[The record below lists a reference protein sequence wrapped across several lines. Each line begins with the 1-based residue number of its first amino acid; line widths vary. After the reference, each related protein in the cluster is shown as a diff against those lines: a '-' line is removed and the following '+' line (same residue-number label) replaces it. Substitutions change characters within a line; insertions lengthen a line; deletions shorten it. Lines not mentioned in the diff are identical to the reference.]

1 MKDIVINTILDSMN
15 GDTAYLTDMWEKCVD
30 EKRKRYP
37 RNKFSSVLE
46 KMQQLGYLKKQ
57 GYKTEITFTKIEFL
71 DTADHVGFIND
82 VIFTNESLITKSLK
96 KLDSKKIF
104 IEISKDLN
112 SQKLNK
118 LILKDY
124 DLLLKGITNML
135 ELSSSLLLTIE
146 NTENIELK
154 KELKLCFKQ
163 IKEFLDESNETL
175 MKFRGSN
182 ERIVLQRILNNKIPK
197 PGCLK
202 I

>member
-1 MKDIVINTILDSMN
+1 MKDIAINAILDSMN
-15 GDTAYLTDMWEKCVD
+15 GDTAYLTDMWENCVD

-37 RNKFSSVLE
+37 RNKFSLVLK
-46 KMQQLGYLKKQ
+46 KMEELGYLKKQ
-57 GYKTEITFTKIEFL
+57 GYKTEITFTKIEFI

-82 VIFTNESLITKSLK
+82 IIFTNESLIAKSLK

-124 DLLLKGITNML
+124 DLFIKGVTNML
-135 ELSSSLLLTIE
+135 ELSSSLLLTVK

>member
-82 VIFTNESLITKSLK
+82 IIFTNESLINKSLK

>member
-1 MKDIVINTILDSMN
+1 MKDIAINAILDSMN
-15 GDTAYLTDMWEKCVD
+15 GDTAYLTDMWENCVD

-37 RNKFSSVLE
+37 RNKFSLVLK
-46 KMQQLGYLKKQ
+46 KMEELGYLKKQ
-57 GYKTEITFTKIEFL
+57 GYKTEITFTKIEFI

-82 VIFTNESLITKSLK
+82 IIFTNESLIAKSLK

-124 DLLLKGITNML
+124 DLFIKGVTNML

-146 NTENIELK
+146 NTENIDLK

>member
-1 MKDIVINTILDSMN
+1 MKDISINSILDSMN
-15 GDTAYLTDMWEKCVD
+15 GETAYLTDMWEKCVD

-37 RNKFSSVLE
+37 RNKFSLVLK
-46 KMQQLGYLKKQ
+46 KMEELGYLKKQ
-57 GYKTEITFTKIEFL
+57 GYKTEITFTKIEFI

-82 VIFTNESLITKSLK
+82 FIFTNESLIAKSLK

-124 DLLLKGITNML
+124 DLFIKGVTNML

-146 NTENIELK
+146 NTENIDLK

>member
-1 MKDIVINTILDSMN
+1 MKDISINSILDSMN
-15 GDTAYLTDMWEKCVD
+15 GETAYLTDMWEKCVD

-37 RNKFSSVLE
+37 RNKFSLVLK
-46 KMQQLGYLKKQ
+46 KMEELGYLKKQ
-57 GYKTEITFTKIEFL
+57 GYKTEITFTKIEFI
-71 DTADHVGFIND
+71 DTADNVGFIND
-82 VIFTNESLITKSLK
+82 FIFTNESLITKSLK

-124 DLLLKGITNML
+124 DLFIKGVTNML

-146 NTENIELK
+146 NTENIDLK
-154 KELKLCFKQ
+154 KELKFCFKQ